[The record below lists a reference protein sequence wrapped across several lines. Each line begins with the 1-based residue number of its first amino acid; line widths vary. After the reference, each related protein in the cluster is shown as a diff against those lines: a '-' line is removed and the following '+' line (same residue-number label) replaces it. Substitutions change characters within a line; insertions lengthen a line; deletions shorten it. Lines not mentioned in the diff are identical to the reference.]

1 MEEYGSLT
9 ECGGRVSVIVGVMR
23 MRLMKMTVVAWVV
36 CGAIAV
42 AQQERGSW
50 RAVSNTARSITGD
63 VALADERIS
72 INFTNFTIARVR
84 ALDQKELS
92 ALFETEGGSG
102 SLYRMDV
109 PAAKRFV
116 KKNTLCGDSDVQWM
130 ATYVEGKELRLA
142 FFSGGKA
149 PVITA
154 ENLANTTD
162 LCGTYTYAR

>member
-1 MEEYGSLT
+1 M
-9 ECGGRVSVIVGVMR
+9 MR
-23 MRLMKMTVVAWVV
+23 MRLMKMLVVAAVV
-36 CGAIAV
+36 CGTIAV
-42 AQQERGSW
+42 AQLERGAW

-63 VALADERIS
+63 VALTDERIS

-84 ALDQKELS
+84 ALEQKELS

-109 PAAKRFV
+109 PAAKRFLH
-116 KKNTLCGDSDVQWM
+116 KNTLCGDSDVQYM
-130 ATYVEGKELRLA
+130 ATYVQGKELRLA

-154 ENLANTTD
+154 ESLANTTD
-162 LCGTYTYAR
+162 LCGTYTYSR